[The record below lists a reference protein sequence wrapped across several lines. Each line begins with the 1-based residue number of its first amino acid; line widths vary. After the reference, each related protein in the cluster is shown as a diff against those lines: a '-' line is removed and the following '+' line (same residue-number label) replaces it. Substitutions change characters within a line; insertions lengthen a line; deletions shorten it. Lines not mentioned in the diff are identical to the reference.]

1 MMQAL
6 ESVLLD
12 VLETTCET
20 LAFMFPV
27 PPPDQGT
34 DEPATGVRVR
44 FEGPI
49 SGCLALAAPDGML
62 SSLAANMLAVDPSD
76 VTDEQRL
83 DALKELC
90 NVVCGNLLP
99 RLVGP
104 VPVFH
109 VGTPEREPDA
119 VAHDAEALTACTWLE
134 EGWVQATLTVEG
146 GLHPIETLRRESNIS
161 SDDERERYD
170 FGPDRR

>member
-27 PPPDQGT
+27 PPPEQAT
-34 DEPATGVRVR
+34 DEPATSVRVR

-49 SGCLALAAPDGML
+49 SGRLALAAPDGML
-62 SSLAANMLAVDPSD
+62 AILAANMLAVDPSD

-104 VPVFH
+104 TPVFH
-109 VGTPEREPDA
+109 VGTPEPGPAGPMDDA
-119 VAHDAEALTACTWLE
+119 NAISVRAWLDD
-134 EGWVQATLTVEG
+134 GWLQAIATVDG
-146 GLHPIETLRRESNIS
+146 GLHRIELLRRQANITG
-161 SDDERERYD
+161 DDER
-170 FGPDRR
+170 